1 MEINNETIQL
11 FNQDH
16 SILFKDLMMVK
27 DANYLLNGSF
37 PITFFSS
44 DIDLYTK
51 LDLADYNLLLTEI
64 FNFLIDMDSNT
75 FFLEMKIGKT
85 KAKTVKSA
93 IKMIVKE
100 LRTVKNVYLDPKQW
114 VKMDLI
120 ILINGYYEEVTIIY
134 DFGDSV
140 FGKSKDEMTSEL
152 IDDAL
157 NNYQNGKYYK
167 VLKRLREI
175 YRRTDH
181 KTDLDRIEKMLDD
194 DVGFLYL
201 TNARLEALKNVKD
214 NAKHKNKVMRNIKE
228 DVMVRLMNM
237 FDMKIK

>member
-1 MEINNETIQL
+1 
-11 FNQDH
+11 
-16 SILFKDLMMVK
+16 
-27 DANYLLNGSF
+27 
-37 PITFFSS
+37 
-44 DIDLYTK
+44 
-51 LDLADYNLLLTEI
+51 
-64 FNFLIDMDSNT
+64 
-75 FFLEMKIGKT
+75 LEMKIGKT